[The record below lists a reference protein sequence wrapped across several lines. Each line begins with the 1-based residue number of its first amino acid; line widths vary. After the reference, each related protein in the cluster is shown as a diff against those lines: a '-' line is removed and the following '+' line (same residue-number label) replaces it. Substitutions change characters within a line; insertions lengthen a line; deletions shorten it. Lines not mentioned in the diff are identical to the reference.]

1 MLGLSMHPTAD
12 PDASIAIVNAP
23 PPSTATRAAD
33 VAIDP
38 CWPGAVAESPDAPLI
53 GREADLAAIRRL
65 VTGRDRTFVTLAGIG
80 GVGKSRLAVEVTRR
94 AMVRRDGRVAFVP
107 LDGVSDASLVVPAI
121 AGAMGVPDEPG
132 RTLVESLAEAL
143 GRAPSLLVLDT
154 VEHVRSAAPAL
165 ADLLARTPGLTILAT
180 SRIAIGVPRERVV
193 WVDPLPVPPDTEA
206 DPDELMRNPA
216 VALFLAR
223 AAVSRPE
230 IEATPTNAAL
240 AARICRRLDGIPL
253 AIELA
258 AAALRVLAP
267 HQLVDQLEGRIGET
281 GVEPSVDAGR
291 DEGGSGPARQRS
303 LRAAMDWSIGLL
315 PEPVLRLYRRVSV
328 ISGTFGS
335 PTATAML
342 DGGERRGLAP
352 LGVDVESGLQQ
363 LAAASLLRHEDEG
376 RSFAMLTTVRADA
389 QDRLARSGEAIAMR
403 WAHAYQVLAV
413 AEEAERALPAGGDLE
428 VLDRLEEAHD
438 DIREALEWA
447 MAQGDG
453 TFALRLAGSLAEF
466 WRTRGHH
473 TEGRLRLAA
482 ALSLAVDPPPAVRR
496 KALSGAGL
504 LASYQGDYRLGE
516 AYLREA
522 LSIAREMGD
531 EEAMASCLNW
541 LGTNAY
547 ASGDLDAAEAFVSE
561 ALGIRRRIGEPA
573 GIALALNALGG
584 VHHFRGDL
592 DLARAMFVESLSLK
606 EGIGNTNGIAVA
618 LTNLG
623 LVERDAGHPEEAAQA
638 FDEAIQIWERLGDR
652 QRLAVGV
659 HNAALLA
666 FDRGRNDEAAGQLT
680 RAYDIATEVGDRSEM
695 AYAMADRVRVDVER
709 GDLDA
714 ATAALATA
722 LPRAHAIGARVIVL
736 LALEGAGALAA
747 ARGDDVLA
755 IRLWAGAAAD
765 RAASGFANMP
775 ADERLIDARMSEV
788 RRRLDPATVAAAW
801 AEGQALTLD
810 AAVEAAMTLV
820 ATEKVTAG

>member
-1 MLGLSMHPTAD
+1 MHPTAEAD
-12 PDASIAIVNAP
+12 PT
-23 PPSTATRAAD
+23 TATAAATAPVD
-33 VAIDP
+33 VDP
-38 CWPGAVAESPDAPLI
+38 CWPGAAPEPPDAPLI
-53 GREADLAAIRRL
+53 GREADIAAIRRL
-65 VTGRDRTFVTLAGIG
+65 ATGRDRAFVTLAGIG
-80 GVGKSRLAVEVTRR
+80 GVGKSRLAVEVARR
-94 AMVRRDGRVAFVP
+94 AMPRRDGRIAFVP

-121 AGAMGVPDEPG
+121 AGAMGVTDEPG

-143 GRAPSLLVLDT
+143 GRAPSMLVLDT

-193 WVDPLPVPPDTEA
+193 WVDPLPVPPATEH

-230 IEATPTNAAL
+230 IEPTATNAAL
-240 AARICRRLDGIPL
+240 AASICRRLDGIPL

-267 HQLVDQLEGRIGET
+267 HQLVDQLEGRIAET
-281 GVEPSVDAGR
+281 GVEPAIDGAPDDSGR
-291 DEGGSGPARQRS
+291 GPARQRS

-315 PEPVLRLYRRVSV
+315 PEPVLRLYRRTSV
-328 ISGTFGS
+328 ISGTFGA
-335 PTATAML
+335 PTAVAIL

-352 LGVDVESGLQQ
+352 LGIDVESGLRQ

-376 RSFAMLTTVRADA
+376 RAYAMLTTVRADA

-413 AEEAERALPAGGDLE
+413 AEEAEQALPTGRDLE
-428 VLDRLEEAHD
+428 ALDRLDEAHD

-447 MAQGDG
+447 MEQGDG
-453 TFALRLAGSLAEF
+453 TFALRLAGTLADF

-482 ALSLAVDPPPAVRR
+482 ALSMAVDPPPAVLR

-522 LSIAREMGD
+522 LALAREAGD
-531 EEAMASCLNW
+531 EEAMAANLNW

-547 ASGDLDAAEAFVSE
+547 GSGDLDAAEVFVSE
-561 ALGIRRRIGEPA
+561 SLEIRRRIGDPA

-584 VHHFRGDL
+584 IHHFRGDL
-592 DLARAMFVESLSLK
+592 DSARAMFVESFSLK
-606 EGIGNTNGIAVA
+606 EGLGNTNGIAVA

-623 LVERDAGHPEEAAQA
+623 LVERDAGDPEAAERA
-638 FDEAIQIWERLGDR
+638 FQEAIEIWDRLGDR

-659 HNAALLA
+659 HNAALLDL
-666 FDRGRNDEAAGQLT
+666 DRGRFDEAAVQLT
-680 RAYDIATEVGDRSEM
+680 RAYDIAGEVGDRTEM

-709 GDLDA
+709 GELDGA
-714 ATAALATA
+714 SEALAA
-722 LPRAHAIGARVIVL
+722 SLPRAHAIGARVVVL
-736 LALEGAGALAA
+736 LALEGSAALAA

-755 IRLWAGAAAD
+755 LRLWAAAAAD
-765 RAASGFANMP
+765 RAVSGFANMP
-775 ADERLIDARMSEV
+775 ADERLVDTRMTEARE
-788 RRRLDPATVAAAW
+788 RLDPGTVAAAW

-810 AAVEAAMTLV
+810 GAVEAAMTLV
-820 ATEKVTAG
+820 PGAGSTDPATRV